1 MVSIGFAL
9 IPASVISFILNEREK
24 NLKHMQLISGLNL
37 SAYWIS
43 NLCFDM
49 VKGII
54 PSAIVI
60 GLMYAFELNVSYLV
74 LLNFTLV

>member
-1 MVSIGFAL
+1 
-9 IPASVISFILNEREK
+9 
-24 NLKHMQLISGLNL
+24 MQLISGLDL

-43 NLCFDM
+43 NLCFDI

-60 GLMYAFELNVSYLV
+60 GLMYAFELEAISSP
-74 LLNFTLV
+74 